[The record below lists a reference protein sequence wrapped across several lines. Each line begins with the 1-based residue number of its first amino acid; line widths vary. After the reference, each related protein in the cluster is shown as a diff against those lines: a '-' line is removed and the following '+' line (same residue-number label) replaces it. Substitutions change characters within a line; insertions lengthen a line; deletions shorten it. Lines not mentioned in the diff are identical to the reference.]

1 VAGLLSYTYNANEDD
16 IVIRKVTD
24 TLKGARVEGLICND
38 SIIIDAVQVE
48 YNELDSLYTYYFKD
62 IDGSV
67 STYNVLIRDTGSGTY
82 EQSVLLDTHIIANYD
97 VEIYELDGEDA
108 FKVGKLIEIN
118 PSKETQSQ
126 VTTYTNY
133 LVQDGLLKTS
143 ILKILD
149 KYDVCEFEESM
160 QCAHEHTVL

>member
-1 VAGLLSYTYNANEDD
+1 M
-16 IVIRKVTD
+16 
-24 TLKGARVEGLICND
+24 
-38 SIIIDAVQVE
+38 
-48 YNELDSLYTYYFKD
+48 
-62 IDGSV
+62 
-67 STYNVLIRDTGSGTY
+67 
-82 EQSVLLDTHIIANYD
+82 LLDTHIIANYD

-160 QCAHEHTVL
+160 TCAHEHTVL